1 MKILLVQTRSFTQNE
16 SGVPRITYNL
26 GRYFTEK
33 GLEVGYYSFK
43 DKDHIK
49 VKFGQLLHVNE
60 EGGTKNP
67 SNLQHFE
74 KSLYEFHPD
83 VVINQM
89 PYEDNLSSVLYT
101 VSKKIGY
108 KIIGCI
114 HNSLFTFKSNVK
126 DIMRRQFPK
135 PLNNLMAT
143 ELMSK
148 IPLAN
153 HKVKHRKQ
161 LIAMLKR
168 NHLTLLYTPPN
179 FEELIYFLKEEDYKD
194 ANIGFMPNPVVGICE
209 EVPAK
214 EKTIL
219 HVGSINVHQKRS
231 DLLLDFWENTYQGLP
246 DWKFQV
252 VGKGEYLEVI
262 KADLQRRKLPRIEL
276 LGFQKP
282 DEYYKKASIFMM
294 PSAYEGL
301 PNTIIEANSFGCPVL
316 AFNSYAALEWIV
328 QKEVNARLATPYD
341 TKEMATLC
349 IDLAN
354 DSDRLKAMQQAALV
368 NAKRFSID
376 KVGQDWIQLF
386 HSLV

>member
-143 ELMSK
+143 EL
-148 IPLAN
+148 
-153 HKVKHRKQ
+153 
-161 LIAMLKR
+161 
-168 NHLTLLYTPPN
+168 
-179 FEELIYFLKEEDYKD
+179 F
-194 ANIGFMPNPVVGICE
+194 
-209 EVPAK
+209 
-214 EKTIL
+214 
-219 HVGSINVHQKRS
+219 
-231 DLLLDFWENTYQGLP
+231 
-246 DWKFQV
+246 
-252 VGKGEYLEVI
+252 
-262 KADLQRRKLPRIEL
+262 
-276 LGFQKP
+276 
-282 DEYYKKASIFMM
+282 
-294 PSAYEGL
+294 
-301 PNTIIEANSFGCPVL
+301 
-316 AFNSYAALEWIV
+316 
-328 QKEVNARLATPYD
+328 
-341 TKEMATLC
+341 
-349 IDLAN
+349 
-354 DSDRLKAMQQAALV
+354 
-368 NAKRFSID
+368 
-376 KVGQDWIQLF
+376 
-386 HSLV
+386 